1 MSGKRNRRS
10 SSLSDLIK
18 KFKFTEDI
26 PDASPLLAESPPTAS
41 TLRARSPSIELAS
54 ENQHLECR
62 CSVSVERAASLISA
76 TKSLASRL
84 EDLTYSLERLPV
96 EPFSVA
102 FFSAFSGKQT
112 ARIESIRDLSIAELN
127 ALSLGDLLATVFKL
141 KHNLVMERAKIM
153 EADVV
158 AYLQGLGLLEHMHV
172 FQSWVSRW
180 YCPRTSHL
188 PSVLLVLGGS
198 PPVPVVVSNHD
209 ESGFDTAPST
219 TTHYFQISINI
230 VVDMKFKRTSLF
242 VHLFDE
248 FDELLPLS
256 NFLDQCILLASSEAD
271 VHKLRYTMHRKDE
284 NGHVCFRNHNDQVD
298 HPCSF
303 KLPTC
308 MFELAAMLP
317 RYVEAISGM
326 PHVGLFE
333 EIARLRDEAL
343 FWSCPERLVVTLQ
356 DSTEIVALASPVM
369 QNFRTIPEGS
379 SPKTGCCLSYFI
391 GKNNTTDP
399 YCCCL
404 HDAEDIRTWF
414 FTGPQTF
421 GE

>member
-10 SSLSDLIK
+10 SSLSDLVK

-26 PDASPLLAESPPTAS
+26 PDASSLLAESPPTAS

-84 EDLTYSLERLPV
+84 EDLTYSFERLPV

-180 YCPRTSHL
+180 YCPRTSHM

-198 PPVPVVVSNHD
+198 P
-209 ESGFDTAPST
+209 F
-219 TTHYFQISINI
+219 
-230 VVDMKFKRTSLF
+230 SLF
-242 VHLFDE
+242 YGSPTPTIGVTSARPRLSRPLLAGSGLSRGSSRPIWSMTARASCAWTRNMALAWVPYCIGCDV
-248 FDELLPLS
+248 LLSRLTSVALPL
-256 NFLDQCILLASSEAD
+256 L
-271 VHKLRYTMHRKDE
+271 
-284 NGHVCFRNHNDQVD
+284 
-298 HPCSF
+298 
-303 KLPTC
+303 
-308 MFELAAMLP
+308 
-317 RYVEAISGM
+317 
-326 PHVGLFE
+326 GLGR
-333 EIARLRDEAL
+333 A
-343 FWSCPERLVVTLQ
+343 
-356 DSTEIVALASPVM
+356 
-369 QNFRTIPEGS
+369 
-379 SPKTGCCLSYFI
+379 
-391 GKNNTTDP
+391 
-399 YCCCL
+399 
-404 HDAEDIRTWF
+404 
-414 FTGPQTF
+414 
-421 GE
+421 